1 MFLTSP
7 FIDQAIALIE
17 NLADA
22 ERVSERNCDFSPTD
36 SLAFRCGSW
45 PLPHI
50 KMRPTSLTGCALSCP
65 MSVPPPLRR
74 AVPAR

>member
-50 KMRPTSLTGCALSCP
+50 KM
-65 MSVPPPLRR
+65 
-74 AVPAR
+74 